1 MLMSFDKLD
10 GQDIIVTQIKS
21 QIGYAEDQGKTLKGL
36 GLKGIGSHSELKCTK
51 PIYGM
56 LLKVK
61 HLIDIK
67 IK

>member
-1 MLMSFDKLD
+1 MLMNFDRLNGK
-10 GQDIIVTQIKS
+10 DIIVTQIRS
-21 QIGYAEDQGKTLKGL
+21 QIGYADDQVKTLKGL
-36 GLKGIGSHSELKCTK
+36 GLNGIGSHSELKCTK

-56 LLKVK
+56 LLKVN

>member
-1 MLMSFDKLD
+1 MLMNLD
-10 GQDIIVTQIKS
+10 RLNGKDLIVTQIKS
-21 QIGYAEDQGKTLKGL
+21 QIGYAEDQRQTLKGL
-36 GLKGIGSHSELKCTK
+36 GLNGIGTHVELKCTK

-56 LLKVK
+56 LSKVK